1 MNSMHPLKV
10 ILQDGW
16 IHDCFSNRKPDAGC
30 YKLCTNV
37 THCCVTSKE
46 RMLGRLTSRKRPP
59 KMYRLSGRLREVVA
73 YKNRTLRGLFR
84 EEVEAHL
91 LYGR

>member
-1 MNSMHPLKV
+1 MIVFQTESRTRMSQIV
-10 ILQDGW
+10 
-16 IHDCFSNRKPDAGC
+16 
-30 YKLCTNV
+30 V
-37 THCCVTSKE
+37 THCYVTSKE

-73 YKNRTLRGLFR
+73 YKNRTSRGLFR